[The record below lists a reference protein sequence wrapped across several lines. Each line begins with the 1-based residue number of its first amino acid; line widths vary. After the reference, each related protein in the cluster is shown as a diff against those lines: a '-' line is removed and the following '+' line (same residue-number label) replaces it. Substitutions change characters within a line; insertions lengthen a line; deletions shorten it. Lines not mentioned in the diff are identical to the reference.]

1 MIPAIVIGGWLG
13 AGKTTLVNHLLRHA
27 EGRRVAVL
35 VNDFGG
41 LAIDAGLIEGAAGEV
56 LALAGGCVCCAY
68 GADLVGA
75 LQRVAE
81 REPPPDAVLIE
92 TSGVGLPAAVART
105 AKLVGAITVEGVV
118 VVADA
123 DNVRTQAAD
132 RHVGDVV
139 LQQLR
144 EADLLIVN
152 KVDLAGERG
161 ALTEWLADVAPG
173 APLLPAAHGAVDP
186 AVVLG
191 PMPARA
197 AALESTR
204 GAALLAPPMR
214 AAQVLETTT
223 LTFDGPTDVQ
233 AVSAEL
239 TAPGSGVL
247 RAKGWLIDRDGS
259 PRLLQVVG
267 RRAEIS
273 DAPLSK
279 TGDEALVVI
288 RLRPARN
295 GGSG

>member
-1 MIPAIVIGGWLG
+1 
-13 AGKTTLVNHLLRHA
+13 
-27 EGRRVAVL
+27 VL